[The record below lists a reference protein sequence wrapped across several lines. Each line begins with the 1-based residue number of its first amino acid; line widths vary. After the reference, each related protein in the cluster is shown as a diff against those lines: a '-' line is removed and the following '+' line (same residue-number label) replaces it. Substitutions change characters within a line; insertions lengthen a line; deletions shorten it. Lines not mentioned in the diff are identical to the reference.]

1 MRSIDELYEL
11 LKEAKLP
18 TESEVKYIMQ
28 KAIDIFSNEKNV
40 IYLSSS
46 IIFNINENKISSESS
61 FIKR

>member
-46 IIFNINENKISSESS
+46 IFFNFK
-61 FIKR
+61 